1 MNDRSRSRGLI
12 ALLCA
17 MLVAALVT
25 LCTATLTG
33 RVARAEEHGDNAITV
48 SYRTG
53 DTPIDGA
60 AIGLHH
66 LAEPDGHGGYTPLG
80 PFADADRYPIDWDLA
95 DADQQTLRDLA
106 ATISAYIAAN
116 GEKPEWTRVTDGDG
130 DASFD
135 GLPDGLYLAD
145 IPRTDADGTSCE
157 ATSVIV
163 ILAGNGHDAIDL
175 TPKTQCIPSRTPPDE
190 TTTSIDVRKIWRDGN
205 SPDRPGN
212 VDIGLL
218 RDGSLADTVRL
229 DASNGWSHT
238 FEGLDAGHEYRI
250 VERGVP
256 DGYTVLIDRENDA
269 YTVTNSATPDEQPRT
284 GSGIEAPALAAAL
297 LAGIGLIGLRVKGGA
312 HARERGR
319 R

>member
-17 MLVAALVT
+17 MLAAALVT

-66 LAEPDGHGGYTPLG
+66 LAEPDGHGGYTPFG
-80 PFADADRYPIDWDLA
+80 PFSDADRYPIDWDLA

-135 GLPDGLYLAD
+135 GLPDGMYLVDVPGVIA
-145 IPRTDADGTSCE
+145 TDGTVCE

-163 ILAGNGHDAIDL
+163 ILSGNGHDTIDL
-175 TPKTQCIPSRTPPDE
+175 APKTQCAPPHPGK
-190 TTTSIDVRKIWRDGN
+190 TTSIGVSKIWRDGDAAN
-205 SPDRPGN
+205 RPDG
-212 VDIGLL
+212 VHVGLL
-218 RDGSLADTVRL
+218 EDGRLIDTVRL

-238 FEGLDAGHEYRI
+238 FDGLDAGHEYRI
-250 VERGVP
+250 VERSVP

-284 GSGIEAPALAAAL
+284 GSDIEAPALAAAL